1 MHTEAVPVR
10 EGSDYL
16 YLQAE
21 QGKAAVWE
29 RIRKDREVLQQD
41 FEDGVEVHPADRV
54 GKNFPGRDLCQDWGL
69 KPAES

>member
-16 YLQAE
+16 YLQVE

-29 RIRKDREVLQQD
+29 RIRKDSEVLQQD

-54 GKNFPGRDLCQDWGL
+54 EKNFPGRDLCQDWGL